1 MTEIGFILAALILV
15 VLLLLYLRFFRYA
28 TKMERYMR
36 AQTALISLL
45 TRHQGQKP
53 NVNADVEVF
62 RIISENDLIEELPL
76 TRDDELIDPDGIK
89 PA

>member
-1 MTEIGFILAALILV
+1 MQNAGLIVSILNVLVLALLS
-15 VLLLLYLRFFRYA
+15 LRFFRFA

-36 AQTALISLL
+36 AQTALMSLI

-53 NVNADVEVF
+53 NANADVDVF

-76 TRDDELIDPDGIK
+76 RRETPAPEPDEVV
-89 PA
+89 

>member
-1 MTEIGFILAALILV
+1 MVEIGLIISVASLV
-15 VLLLLYLRFFRYA
+15 VLVLIYLRFFRFA
-28 TKMERYMR
+28 AKIERYMR

-53 NVNADVEVF
+53 NVNADVDVF

-76 TRDDELIDPDGIK
+76 KRDESADIPEPE
-89 PA
+89 